1 MADKR
6 ALLPFLAA
14 LLGVGLFSTMDG
26 FAKFATLA
34 VGAYSA
40 LLWRSGF
47 GIVLAGGAWLLH
59 GARRPPAKVLKI
71 HLLRGMVMAGMAFTF
86 FWGVA
91 RLPLAEAIALGLSA
105 PLLALCLAAVLL
117 GERIDLQAIGAS
129 LIGLIGV
136 MIIAGGRITTSDAGT
151 DQAWGI
157 AALLLSALLY
167 AWNLILQRQQA
178 LLAHPFEVAAFQNLV
193 VGAVLLPLAPWLA
206 IWPAGAVWQAI
217 AMAALLS
224 VLAAMLLSWAYGRAE
239 AQALVPLEYS
249 AFLWAALVGWI
260 AFAEPLTWP
269 LVTGAG
275 LIVLGCWITT
285 RRKTTAP

>member
-6 ALLPFLAA
+6 ALFPFAAA
-14 LLGVGLFSTMDG
+14 LLGVGLFSAMDG
-26 FAKFATLA
+26 FAKFAALA
-34 VGAYSA
+34 IGAYSA

-47 GIVLAGGAWLLH
+47 GILLAGGAWLLH
-59 GARRPPAKVLKI
+59 GPRRPPRQVVKL
-71 HLLRGMVMAGMAFTF
+71 HLLRGAVMAGMAFTF

-105 PLLALCLAAVLL
+105 PLLALYLAAALL
-117 GERIDLQAIGAS
+117 GESISLRTVGAS
-129 LIGLIGV
+129 MIGLIGV
-136 MIIAGGRITTSDAGT
+136 MIIAGGRISTSGT
-151 DQAWGI
+151 DMDQAWGI
-157 AALLLSALLY
+157 ASLLLSSLLY

-178 LLAHPFEVAAFQNLV
+178 LLAHPFEVAAFQNFV
-193 VGAVLLPLAPWLA
+193 VGAILLPLAPWLA
-206 IWPAGAVWQAI
+206 IWPEPAVWQAI

-224 VLAAMLLSWAYGRAE
+224 VLAAILLSWAYGRAE

-260 AFAEPLTWP
+260 AFSEPLTLS

-285 RRKTTAP
+285 RRATKG